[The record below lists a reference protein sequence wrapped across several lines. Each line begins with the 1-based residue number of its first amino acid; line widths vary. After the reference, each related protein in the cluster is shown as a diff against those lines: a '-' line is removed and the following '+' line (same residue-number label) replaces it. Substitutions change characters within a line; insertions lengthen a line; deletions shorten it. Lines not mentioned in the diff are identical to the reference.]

1 MESCDMVLLVAFSSP
16 FVNFRTNERK
26 KEKTEDGP
34 STIPPF
40 HRTNSSA
47 AMKTF
52 RKGERAFQTVRG
64 EERKERRRERG
75 RKKTSAA
82 HP

>member
-1 MESCDMVLLVAFSSP
+1 MESCDVVLLVAYSFTFHQSS
-16 FVNFRTNERK
+16 NER
-26 KEKTEDGP
+26 ERRAGERNEPRTM
-34 STIPPF
+34 PPF
-40 HRTNSSA
+40 HRTKRSA
-47 AMKTF
+47 AMKTL
-52 RKGERAFQTVRG
+52 RKGEKVLQTVRG